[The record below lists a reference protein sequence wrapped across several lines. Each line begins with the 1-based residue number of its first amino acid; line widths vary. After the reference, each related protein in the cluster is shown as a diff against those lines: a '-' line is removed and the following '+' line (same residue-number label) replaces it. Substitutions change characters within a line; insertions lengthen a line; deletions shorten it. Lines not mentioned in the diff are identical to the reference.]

1 LENEKLQSIEELK
14 KDKMTLRDF
23 LEIKE
28 KTIEQNGAKIKAL
41 EVQAVETKVLMAQQK
56 QKYDK

>member
-1 LENEKLQSIEELK
+1 MESEKLQSIEELK

-41 EVQAVETKVLMAQQK
+41 EMQAMETKV
-56 QKYDK
+56 